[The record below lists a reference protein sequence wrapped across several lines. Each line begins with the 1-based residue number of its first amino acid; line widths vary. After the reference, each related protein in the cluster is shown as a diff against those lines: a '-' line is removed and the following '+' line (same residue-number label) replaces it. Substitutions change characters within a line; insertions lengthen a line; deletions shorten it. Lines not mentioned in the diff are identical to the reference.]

1 MIIKRLIPIILIS
14 IAIFVGLTAYGEFR
28 SVSNN
33 LLSFPIQYFLLA
45 LTLAITNYLLRY
57 IRWNY
62 YLEILNTKV
71 PAKTSI
77 LVFFSGLAMSLT
89 PGKVG
94 ELSKVILL
102 RNHAQVPIAITTPV
116 IIMERV
122 TDLLAIALLSLGALI
137 LFIPF
142 GTVFAFIGIFLLT
155 ITVLLISQHSGRGW
169 FAKLN
174 FVQKRFPNLKI
185 SLDTLADI
193 STPKVLLKTLTISTM
208 AWLSEGLSLWI
219 IIQGLDLSL
228 SPTTA
233 ITVYATA
240 TLVGAFTLIPGGLG
254 GTEGS
259 MALFLIQLGLPRGG
273 ASSATMIVR
282 LCTLWFAVFLGLIS
296 LLWLQRIS
304 MSKRPLDE
312 I

>member
-33 LLSFPIQYFLLA
+33 LLSFPLHYFLLA
-45 LTLAITNYLLRY
+45 LMLAITNYLLRY

-71 PAKTSI
+71 STKTSI

-94 ELSKVILL
+94 ELSKVVLL

-122 TDLLAIALLSLGALI
+122 TDLLAIALLSLGALV
-137 LFIPF
+137 LFLPF
-142 GTVFAFIGIFLLT
+142 GSFFAFIGIFLLT
-155 ITVLLISQHSGRGW
+155 ITILLISQHSSRGW
-169 FAKLN
+169 FAKFN
-174 FVQKRFPNLKI
+174 FVQKRFPNLKV

-193 STPKVLLKTLTISTM
+193 STPRVLLKTLLISTM

-228 SPTTA
+228 APTTA

-259 MALFLIQLGLPRGG
+259 MALFLIQLGLPRDG

-296 LLWLQRIS
+296 ILWLQRIS
-304 MSKRPLDE
+304 MDKRPLDN

>member
-33 LLSFPIQYFLLA
+33 LLSFPLHYFLLA
-45 LTLAITNYLLRY
+45 LMLAITNYLLRY
-57 IRWNY
+57 VRWNY

-122 TDLLAIALLSLGALI
+122 TDLLAIALLSLGALV
-137 LFIPF
+137 LFLPF
-142 GTVFAFIGIFLLT
+142 GSVFAFIGIVLLT
-155 ITVLLISQHSGRGW
+155 GIILLISQHSSRGW

-185 SLDTLADI
+185 SLDTLANI
-193 STPKVLLKTLTISTM
+193 STPRVLLKTLVISTM

-219 IIQGLDLSL
+219 IIHGLDLSL

-259 MALFLIQLGLPRGG
+259 MTLFLIQLGLPRDG

-296 LLWLQRIS
+296 ILWLQRIS
-304 MSKRPLDE
+304 IRKRPLDE